1 VNEDRHKQE
10 VESFY
15 DDYARR
21 LEPSK
26 LLGSKYLSSWKRG
39 PYLFVEDYLNNN
51 IKNDSKILDAACGDA
66 FLSLEI
72 IKHGKNRKL
81 YGVDISD
88 AFLFLAKENASNM
101 GLEEYSSFMKGDIEN
116 IDLPDKMFD
125 VMICIG
131 SLSYVDYEKV
141 FQEANRLL
149 NENGE
154 FIIIDTLGHNP
165 ILNLNR
171 QIKLARGKKISR
183 QVKNVLKIEDFQ
195 SIEGLFSEVEYHY
208 FDFLT
213 LLMSP
218 FGTNFETASSR
229 ICKILRVIDGSIFKS
244 KLLRKLAFKIVCIA
258 RRPIYD

>member
-1 VNEDRHKQE
+1 MKEDRHKKE

-15 DDYARR
+15 DDFAKR
-21 LEPSK
+21 LKPSK
-26 LLGSKYLSSWKRG
+26 GIGSKSLSAWKRG
-39 PYLFVEDYLNNN
+39 PHLFVEEYINNN
-51 IKNDSKILDAACGDA
+51 IKDNSKILDAACGDA

-72 IKHGKNRKL
+72 MKYAKNIRL
-81 YGVDISD
+81 YGIDISEP
-88 AFLFLAKENASNM
+88 FLLLAEENASRM
-101 GLEEYSSFMKGDIEN
+101 GLEEQASFIKGDIEN
-116 IDLPDKMFD
+116 IDFPDKKFD
-125 VMICIG
+125 LMICFG

-149 NENGE
+149 NDHGE

-171 QIKLARGKKISR
+171 QIKLAAGKKITK
-183 QVKNVLKIEDFQ
+183 QVSNILKIEDFKN
-195 SIEGLFSEVEYHY
+195 IENLFSEVEYHY

-218 FGTNFETASSR
+218 LGSNYETASSR
-229 ICKILRVIDGSIFKS
+229 ICGLLREVDNVIFKS
-244 KLLRKLAFKIVCIA
+244 KFLRKLAFKVVCIA